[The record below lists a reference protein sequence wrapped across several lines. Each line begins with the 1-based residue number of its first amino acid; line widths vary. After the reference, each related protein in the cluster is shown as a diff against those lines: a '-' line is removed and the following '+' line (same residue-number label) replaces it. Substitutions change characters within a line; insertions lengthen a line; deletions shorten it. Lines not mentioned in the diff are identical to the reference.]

1 LDGIPGICPGNG
13 PTAQKI
19 AEHPRVH
26 PPNTASDR
34 FQPARPS
41 GGSTTRPSLAQC
53 RSPVWPTR
61 RPRAE
66 SGHGGT
72 GYQKLWGSE
81 KAFFWN
87 GGGAGVKGFATAGVA
102 GSKAG
107 TGGASYGWFAGF
119 LHGFVIPNA
128 SWIARVVTLSELIIG
143 ALLILGLFTG
153 AVAFAGLAL
162 NLVYMFSGSSGVN
175 PAYAI
180 VAVFLIL
187 AWRNAGYLGL
197 DRLVLPMMRN
207 RFRSG
212 PRTVT
217 PVASPPPAPLPGPAP
232 AG

>member
-1 LDGIPGICPGNG
+1 MNTQVPRHALP
-13 PTAQKI
+13 
-19 AEHPRVH
+19 AEVRPAGT
-26 PPNTASDR
+26 PPAGRRNLRAADWLYRSKPASVLWLA
-34 FQPARPS
+34 ARLWL
-41 GGSTTRPSLAQC
+41 GYGWLNA
-53 RSPVWPTR
+53 
-61 RPRAE
+61 
-66 SGHGGT
+66 

-87 GGGAGVKGFATAGVA
+87 GGGAGVKGFATAGVT

-128 SWIARVVTLSELIIG
+128 SWIAKVVSLSELIIG

-153 AVAFAGLAL
+153 LVAFAGLFL
-162 NLVYMFSGSSGVN
+162 NVIYMFSGTSGVN

-207 RFRSG
+207 RFRPG
-212 PRTVT
+212 PSVVT
-217 PVASPPPAPLPGPAP
+217 PVPSQPTMPTPAS
-232 AG
+232 